1 MINRNIV
8 NGLASAGAM
17 LVLVAVLSA
26 AGTALAAEPSSKRV
40 AGDAFRTAADYS
52 LDKAALANREAAKS
66 AVSKIS
72 NQNRKD
78 LDFRLLA
85 PTSVLVGRGR

>member
-8 NGLASAGAM
+8 NGLASAGAV

-26 AGTALAAEPSSKRV
+26 AGTALAAKPPSNRV
-40 AGDAFRTAADYS
+40 ADDAFRTAADYS
-52 LDKAALANREAAKS
+52 LDKAALANREAVNS

-85 PTSVLVGRGR
+85 PTSILVGRGR